1 MEINQNIN
9 NIQGKI
15 FIGYI
20 LDIED
25 PAKLG
30 RKAVYIPSLLKSPL
44 TGEKYVFCKEAIN
57 TFVRARDP
65 LKNDIPYFSYGHYQ
79 PLLPGTKVLVTF
91 VTNSP
96 NSGYII
102 GVDATIKEP
111 FNNNE
116 WIIFKTPKNSEFYI
130 NDENGTLHIKNAK
143 GFTNLYMTKDD
154 IYLQVND
161 IDNDAKSE
169 NNLKAQTY
177 IQLSKDKIIFKV
189 GNAVYSFGNNGITL
203 STGKKSSTFIE
214 VTKDTININAA
225 KNININSE
233 EGTVGINA
241 QYAYVTGYNELH
253 LYGTDARFTG
263 AQKAQIS
270 GSTVVMWGWLD
281 AHVKGMHVGIDA
293 WISLE
298 TFTTV
303 KNEINLALENVF
315 SGVVTKSSSLES
327 TMTGLKSESYSIKT
341 QDGIIIS
348 NLGMGA
354 GISSTMASTG
364 NSVTLGLKTT
374 LLTMNTAFLMNDPFM
389 GAANQVLTMSIGGS
403 ANQAL
408 GGVVPAGT
416 GQSHLNDKN
425 AIVAAVKM
433 RHDQEENTK
442 KYVLPDKLSI

>member
-1 MEINQNIN
+1 MKINQDIN

-25 PAKLG
+25 PANLG

-44 TGEKYVFCKEAIN
+44 VGEKYIFCKEAIN
-57 TFVRARDP
+57 TYVRARDP
-65 LKNDIPYFSYGHYQ
+65 LKNDIPYFSYGTYQ

-91 VTNSP
+91 VTNSV

-102 GVDATIKEP
+102 GIDATVKEP
-111 FNNNE
+111 PNKE
-116 WIIFKTPKNSEFYI
+116 WIVFKTPNNSEFYV
-130 NDENGTLHIKNAK
+130 NDNNGILHIKNAN

-161 IDNDAKSE
+161 VDSE
-169 NNLKAQTY
+169 NENDLKAQTY

-189 GNAVYSFGNNGITL
+189 GDTTYSFGNNGIVL
-203 STGKKSSTFIE
+203 STGKKAATFIE
-214 VTKDTININAA
+214 VTKDTININAT

-233 EGTVGINA
+233 EGTIGING
-241 QYAYVTGYNELH
+241 QYTYVTGYNELH

-327 TMTGLKSESYSIKT
+327 TTTGLKSENYSIKT
-341 QDGIIIS
+341 QDGIVVS
-348 NLGMGA
+348 NLGMGS
-354 GISSTMASTG
+354 GISSTMTATG
-364 NSVTLGLKTT
+364 NTVALGLKST

-389 GAANQVLTMSIGGS
+389 GAANQVLTMSIAGS
-403 ANQAL
+403 ANQSL
-408 GGVVPAGT
+408 GGVAPAGT
-416 GQSHLNDKN
+416 GQTHLNNKN
-425 AIVAAVKM
+425 AVVAAIKL
-433 RHDQEENTK
+433 RHNHESNTK
-442 KYVLPDKLSI
+442 KYILPDKLSL